1 MSSKEQ
7 VKRLRKHLGLSQRE
21 FAKLMETH
29 KSSISLWEL
38 GIRHPRHEMM
48 RKLVALAKEK
58 GLNMDYSDF
67 EDNNDSIVA

>member
-7 VKRLRKHLGLSQRE
+7 VKRLRKHLGLSQQE
-21 FAKLMETH
+21 FADLMGTH
-29 KSSISLWEL
+29 KSSISLWEI

-48 RKLVALAKEK
+48 RKFVALAKEK

-67 EDNNDSIVA
+67 EDKDDVVA